1 MLSTAVTGESALAD
15 KTDGTLNTFLSD
27 RFSATF
33 SDFLNQDNGY
43 RSMPNFK
50 LQEFI
55 RFFTYDKILSQVSLK
70 STSPRPLKDV
80 PLSDFVPYDNKWLEE

>member
-43 RSMPNFK
+43 RTMPNFK
-50 LQEFI
+50 L
-55 RFFTYDKILSQVSLK
+55 
-70 STSPRPLKDV
+70 
-80 PLSDFVPYDNKWLEE
+80 